1 LRTLPC
7 SSIYRAFVKGGNG
20 LCCTIRK
27 STRSVRVDRGAVSPG
42 GRGVRKATTATETVI
57 LRKNDSSTQ
66 PVFNTE
72 RWCDLMGDVLP
83 VATRADTFPRKL
95 GADNSPVRLAA
106 RPSSEDARVMSR
118 WVGKRHACEKVSFFK
133 TFSGTQRNKVSQ
145 SNDSSLASWSAWSA
159 NVVRAEV
166 TREYIVKMGEKR
178 CSHGRAKRN
187 CEDCNPCPHGKVK
200 HACVACKPCPHGKL
214 KHNCAD
220 CTGCP
225 HGKRKDSC
233 AVCNPCP
240 HGKRKSHCLQC
251 TPCPHGKLKGNCF
264 QCTPCPHGKLK
275 SRCKVHRLP
284 PREAEK
290 PLRCVHPLPS
300 RQAEG
305 QLHGVQLLPSWQGE
319 NRLR

>member
-1 LRTLPC
+1 M
-7 SSIYRAFVKGGNG
+7 
-20 LCCTIRK
+20 
-27 STRSVRVDRGAVSPG
+27 DRGAVSPG

-118 WVGKRHACEKVSFFK
+118 WVGKRHACEKVYFFK

-166 TREYIVKMGEKR
+166 TREYIVKMGEKL

-200 HACVACKPCPHGKL
+200 HA
-214 KHNCAD
+214 
-220 CTGCP
+220 
-225 HGKRKDSC
+225 
-233 AVCNPCP
+233 
-240 HGKRKSHCLQC
+240 
-251 TPCPHGKLKGNCF
+251 
-264 QCTPCPHGKLK
+264 
-275 SRCKVHRLP
+275 
-284 PREAEK
+284 
-290 PLRCVHPLPS
+290 
-300 RQAEG
+300 
-305 QLHGVQLLPSWQGE
+305 
-319 NRLR
+319 